1 MIGAMMKQSIRI
13 CLIQVL
19 WAMAGVLLLSAGGA
33 AMAETKAQKD
43 VSGKLE
49 KGFRVLLLDDSQLA
63 FVVYRGDYVKFDVE
77 KHRPGSILSIP
88 SLSVEEPLTADFANA
103 PYIKMKEVGVFDFF
117 VGAVSGTLTVKEYRG
132 NHYRAVTSH
141 EAQGVI
147 QVFDP
152 LILDVRTP
160 REYKKS
166 HLENSKLIPVQELQR
181 RFGELSNYKDEPIL
195 VYCATGNRS
204 TVASKILIDQGFTR
218 IFNLRYGIADW
229 SGNKYPIVK

>member
-1 MIGAMMKQSIRI
+1 MMKLKFKTFLIR
-13 CLIQVL
+13 VL
-19 WAMAGVLLLSAGGA
+19 WAMAGFLLLSQGGT
-33 AMAETKAQKD
+33 AMAETNGH
-43 VSGKLE
+43 VGVTGKLE
-49 KGFRVLLLDDSQLA
+49 NGFRVLLLDDSRPV
-63 FVVYRGDYVKFDVE
+63 FVVYRGDYVKFDME
-77 KHRPGSILSIP
+77 SHTPGAMVSIP
-88 SLSVEEPLTADFANA
+88 ALSVEELLTADLSTA

-117 VGAVSGTLTVKEYRG
+117 VGGISGTLIVKEYSG

-166 HLENSKLIPVQELQR
+166 HLENSMLIPVQELQR
-181 RFGELSNYKDEPIL
+181 RLGELSGYKDEPVL